1 MRVASEFKTPM
12 FVVHHMDSYKL
23 QRLVSRFKDLK
34 RPSVTENEER
44 HWVTE
49 ATEYERMML
58 RVTYMFNGSEW
69 ALHDELIK
77 KYKNGELTE
86 VVGTGEWI

>member
-1 MRVASEFKTPM
+1 MRVTSEFKTPM
-12 FVVHHMDSYKL
+12 FVVRQMDDYKL
-23 QRLVSRFKDLK
+23 QRLVSKFKDVWHL
-34 RPSVTENEER
+34 SVNENEER

-49 ATEYERMML
+49 VTEHERMVL
-58 RVTYMFNGSEW
+58 IVTYMFNGSEW
-69 ALHDELIK
+69 ASHKELID

>member
-12 FVVHHMDSYKL
+12 FMVQQMESYKL
-23 QRLVSRFKDLK
+23 QRLVSKFKDMGRL
-34 RPSVTENEER
+34 SVTENEER

-49 ATEYERMML
+49 VTEHEQMTL

-69 ALHDELIK
+69 ASHDELIN

-86 VVGTGEWI
+86 IVGTGEWI

>member
-1 MRVASEFKTPM
+1 MRVASECKTPM
-12 FVVHHMDSYKL
+12 FTVRQIDNYNL
-23 QRLVSRFKDLK
+23 QRLMSRLKDLK
-34 RPSVTENEER
+34 CSSVNENEER

-49 ATEYERMML
+49 VTEHEQMVL
-58 RVTYMFNGSEW
+58 IVTYMFNGSEW
-69 ALHDELIK
+69 ASHKELID

>member
-12 FVVHHMDSYKL
+12 FVVQQMESYKL
-23 QRLVSRFKDLK
+23 QRLVSKFKDMG
-34 RPSVTENEER
+34 RTSVTENEER

-49 ATEYERMML
+49 VTEYERMTL

-69 ALHDELIK
+69 ASHDELIK

-86 VVGTGEWI
+86 IVGTGEWI

>member
-12 FVVHHMDSYKL
+12 FVVQQMDDYKL

-34 RPSVTENEER
+34 RPSVTENEELY
-44 HWVTE
+44 WVTE
-49 ATEYERMML
+49 VTEHEQMML
-58 RVTYMFNGSEW
+58 RVTYMFSGSEW
-69 ALHDELIK
+69 ALHNELID

>member
-1 MRVASEFKTPM
+1 MRVESEFKTPM
-12 FVVHHMDSYKL
+12 YVVQHMDSYKL
-23 QRLVSRFKDLK
+23 QRLMSKFKDVGH
-34 RPSVTENEER
+34 PSVIENEER

-49 ATEYERMML
+49 VTEYERMML

-69 ALHDELIK
+69 TSHKELID

-86 VVGTGEWI
+86 IVGLGEWI

>member
-1 MRVASEFKTPM
+1 MRVTSEFQTPM
-12 FVVHHMDSYKL
+12 FVVRQMESYKL
-23 QRLVSRFKDLK
+23 QRLVSKFKDVG

-49 ATEYERMML
+49 VIEHERMIL

-69 ALHDELIK
+69 ASHNELID

-86 VVGTGEWI
+86 IVGTGEWI

>member
-1 MRVASEFKTPM
+1 M
-12 FVVHHMDSYKL
+12 FVVQQMDDYKL
-23 QRLVSRFKDLK
+23 QRLVSKFKDVGHL
-34 RPSVTENEER
+34 SVTENEER

-49 ATEYERMML
+49 VTEYEQMML

-69 ALHDELIK
+69 ASHKELID
-77 KYKNGELTE
+77 KYKDGELTE

>member
-1 MRVASEFKTPM
+1 MRVASEFQTPM
-12 FVVHHMDSYKL
+12 FVVQQMDSYKL
-23 QRLVSRFKDLK
+23 QRLVSRFKDLG

-49 ATEYERMML
+49 VTEYERMIL

-69 ALHDELIK
+69 ASHDELIN

-86 VVGTGEWI
+86 IVGTGEWI

>member
-1 MRVASEFKTPM
+1 MRVASECKTPM
-12 FVVHHMDSYKL
+12 FVVRQIDSYNL
-23 QRLVSRFKDLK
+23 QRLVSRLKDLGSL
-34 RPSVTENEER
+34 SVTENEER

-49 ATEYERMML
+49 VTEHEQMML

-69 ALHDELIK
+69 ASHKELIDR
-77 KYKNGELTE
+77 YKNGELTE